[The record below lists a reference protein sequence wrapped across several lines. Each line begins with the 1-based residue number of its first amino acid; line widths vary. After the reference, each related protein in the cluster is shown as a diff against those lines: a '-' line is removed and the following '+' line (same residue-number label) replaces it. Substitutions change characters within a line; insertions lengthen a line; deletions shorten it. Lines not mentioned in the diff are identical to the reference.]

1 MKSSIDGSDDVS
13 LIVHLPKKEINYTK
27 HSWDFITET
36 SSVSNL
42 IIKDNGFQYV
52 SFVLSITKHC
62 TTIDSWFI
70 VKGRESFCKGKT
82 SPIFFIEYRSKKD
95 MSPHNL
101 ICERWIFSPLRFMTS
116 LVNGLRCW
124 AKALFWYSLLF
135 VFTESCFQSF
145 CEVWQSFTSEKPIPR
160 SCSFCHLTRTQTIPQ
175 VRAFSYLGFF
185 DHVYNTLTQKQAH
198 GAWVKSKFQ
207 IFWLLSLNSIIS
219 FCLENCR

>member
-101 ICERWIFSPLRFMTS
+101 ICERWI
-116 LVNGLRCW
+116 
-124 AKALFWYSLLF
+124 LF
-135 VFTESCFQSF
+135 VFPESCFQSF

-185 DHVYNTLTQKQAH
+185 DHLYNTLTQKQAH

-207 IFWLLSLNSIIS
+207 IFWLLWLNSIIS